1 MKPLLSL
8 LSIFLLISCSS
19 NFTTDG
25 DPQQKIDLVHQYID
39 AITKQDVEVMKNLL
53 SDDFKSFGPAMNTEV
68 SKSQNIS
75 DWERGWEERIVSMKY
90 KRMHSGLITIE
101 KGKSAGEWVTEWG
114 QVTTLYKDG
123 KTVKFWFNGLYKVA
137 DGMITEARVVYDN
150 MDILTQ
156 LGYKFMP
163 PSDII
168 DESGH

>member
-53 SDDFKSFGPAMNTEV
+53 SDDFKSYGPAMNTEV

>member
-8 LSIFLLISCSS
+8 FSIFLLISCSS
-19 NFTTDG
+19 NFTSGG

-53 SDDFKSFGPAMNTEV
+53 SDDFKSYGPAMNTEV

>member
-25 DPQQKIDLVHQYID
+25 DPQGKIDLVHQYID
-39 AITKQDVEVMKNLL
+39 AITKQDVDVMKNLL
-53 SDDFKSFGPAMNTEV
+53 SDDFKSYGPAMNTEV

>member
-39 AITKQDVEVMKNLL
+39 AITKQDVDVMKNLL
-53 SDDFKSFGPAMNTEV
+53 SDDFKSYGPAMNTEV

>member
-1 MKPLLSL
+1 MKPLLTL
-8 LSIFLLISCSS
+8 FSIFLLISCSS
-19 NFTTDG
+19 NFTSGG

-53 SDDFKSFGPAMNTEV
+53 SDDFKSYGPAMNTEV

-101 KGKSAGEWVTEWG
+101 KGKSAGDWVTEWG

>member
-1 MKPLLSL
+1 MKPLLTL
-8 LSIFLLISCSS
+8 FSIFLLISCSS
-19 NFTTDG
+19 NFTSGG

-53 SDDFKSFGPAMNTEV
+53 SDDFKSYGPAMNTEV

-114 QVTTLYKDG
+114 QVTALYKDG

>member
-1 MKPLLSL
+1 MKPLLTL
-8 LSIFLLISCSS
+8 FSIFLLISCSS
-19 NFTTDG
+19 NFTSGG

-53 SDDFKSFGPAMNTEV
+53 SDDFKSYGPAMNSEV

-156 LGYKFMP
+156 LGYKCMP

-168 DESGH
+168 DESVH

>member
-1 MKPLLSL
+1 MKPLLFL
-8 LSIFLLISCSS
+8 LSSLLLISCSS
-19 NFTTDG
+19 NFTSHD
-25 DPQQKIDLVHQYID
+25 DPQVKIDLVHQYID
-39 AITKQDVEVMKNLL
+39 AITKKDVEVMNNLL
-53 SDDFKSFGPAMNTEV
+53 SDDFKSYGPAMNTEV
-68 SKSQNIS
+68 GKSQNIS

-137 DGMITEARVVYDN
+137 DGLITEARVVYDN

>member
-1 MKPLLSL
+1 MKPLL
-8 LSIFLLISCSS
+8 FLFSFFLFISCSS
-19 NFTTDG
+19 NFTIDG
-25 DPQQKIDLVHQYID
+25 DDQEKIELVHQYID
-39 AITKQDVEVMKNLL
+39 GIIKQDVEAMKNLL
-53 SDDFKSFGPAMNTEV
+53 SDDFKSYGPALNTEV

-90 KRMHSGLITIE
+90 KRMHSGLLNVD
-101 KGKSAGEWVTEWG
+101 KGKSAGEWVADWG
-114 QVTTLYKDG
+114 EVTTLYKDG

-168 DESGH
+168 GESDN